1 MGKYNSK
8 ENVDPSRGPV
18 GVLRPRARRIASDT
32 ILGRPAT
39 AIHRPEARR
48 VRFMDAEDAAH
59 SLQLR
64 RVRDPQRRRST
75 GSSLPPPLS
84 PSPVRTRPPPGL
96 FPPSPVTP
104 PRRRRAGAVS
114 APTSPLRPLGF
125 TAAQGDIDSL
135 VAGVQAMDVAD
146 PQPVTPS
153 PTPAAPDSEALYV
166 AFNRMDIGSA

>member
-1 MGKYNSK
+1 MGKFNSK

-18 GVLRPRARRIASDT
+18 GALRPQARRIASDT

-39 AIHRPEARR
+39 AIHRPAARR
-48 VRFMDAEDAAH
+48 VRFMDAEDAIH

-75 GSSLPPPLS
+75 GTLPAPLS

-96 FPPSPVTP
+96 FPPSPATP

-114 APTSPLRPLGF
+114 APTSPLRPRASA
-125 TAAQGDIDSL
+125 AAQGDIDSL

-146 PQPVTPS
+146 AQPVTPS